1 MLVNGIEIYKFK
13 ADNKNIQVLTQFCLR
28 SLSNKFEATDSR
40 EGSSKENMY
49 EFSVDYNDTKR
60 FKHS

>member
-13 ADNKNIQVLTQFCLR
+13 ADNENIHVLTQFCLR
-28 SLSNKFEATDSR
+28 SLSNKFGATDSR
-40 EGSSKENMY
+40 EVSSKENVY